1 MLHHSPTYEICV
13 YTKQIAGII
22 SYVIAAEISIRRL
35 VAGLSPLRTRF
46 TSVIIHVEFILENVQ
61 WYRLF
66 FDYVEFTLAVSFH
79 LCSIFIHSSTT
90 DDM

>member
-1 MLHHSPTYEICV
+1 MRFV
-13 YTKQIAGII
+13 YTQNRLLALFPE
-22 SYVIAAEISIRRL
+22 VIATEISIRRL

-61 WYRLF
+61 WDGLF

-79 LCSIFIHSSTT
+79 LCSIFILSSTT
-90 DDM
+90 NVM